1 MTDTATTDTLTTD
14 AEPVDDV
21 LDGWDLPESWTP
33 SARDLFAS
41 VLEVRADL
49 SGPDLGALEHACSLT
64 SAAERLDEVALS
76 AGMIST
82 GSTGQTV
89 VHPAVVEARLARTA
103 AAAIL
108 ARLAP
113 TSGAHRQTAS
123 ERGRAAA
130 RARWGGSGSVAIGR
144 R

>member
-1 MTDTATTDTLTTD
+1 MSDTPTAD

-21 LDGWDLPESWTP
+21 LDGWALPDDWTDA
-33 SARDLFAS
+33 ARDLFAE
-41 VLEVRADL
+41 VLSQRPDL
-49 SGPDLGALEHACSLT
+49 SGVDLGAAQHACALT
-64 SAAERLDEVALS
+64 SAADRLDAVALA

-103 AAAIL
+103 AATIL
-108 ARLAP
+108 ARLTP
-113 TSGAHRQTAS
+113 PSSGHRQTAS

-130 RARWGGSGSVAIGR
+130 RARWQGSGSVPIGR